1 MLGVIVRF
9 RGLKVIRYREV
20 MVVRFRELMIVRLR
34 VSLACIVP
42 ELVSHDQ

>member
-34 VSLACIVP
+34 GSLACIVP